1 MKEIKVLIP
10 SRRIASVTEAL
21 RNSGL
26 CDISAGE
33 GCHNITVSE
42 VERLHTSHD
51 PSLQHYSVD
60 LAEPTV
66 TEAKLELACA
76 DELADSLVELIAKAA
91 HSGGSGT
98 GWIFVSD
105 IERAVKIL

>member
-1 MKEIKVLIP
+1 MKEIKVLVP
-10 SRRIASVTEAL
+10 ARRIASVTEAL

-33 GCHNITVSE
+33 GCHNIIVAQ
-42 VERLHTSHD
+42 VRRLHTSHD

-60 LAEPTV
+60 LAEPIV
-66 TEAKLELACA
+66 TEAKLELVCA
-76 DELADSLVELIAKAA
+76 DELVDSLVELIAKAA
-91 HSGGSGT
+91 HTGEPGA

-105 IERAVKIL
+105 IQHAVKIN